1 MRVPRHPDHQKLE
14 QRKNCYTLSLWQPE
28 KVVAIRSWIDSSLV
42 MLRGGFLSAKE
53 RTALQAVMR
62 HPSEIHGVARRA
74 NAILLLD
81 DGWNCGTPPGR
92 AALSG
97 AR

>member
-1 MRVPRHPDHQKLE
+1 
-14 QRKNCYTLSLWQPE
+14 
-28 KVVAIRSWIDSSLV
+28 

-53 RTALQAVMR
+53 RTALQAVIR

-81 DGWNCGTPPGR
+81 NGWNCAKVAETHN
-92 AALSG
+92 
-97 AR
+97 